1 MSVKG
6 HQPRLM
12 VGSPAVYRI
21 SVAGR
26 LDPALS
32 DCFADMRIE
41 SGEGETGDAEGVT
54 TLIGRLVDQSQ
65 LAGVLNTLFERRLP
79 ILSVESLLDRSPPA
93 SESRSRRTE
102 S

>member
-1 MSVKG
+1 MSVRG
-6 HQPRLM
+6 HQPRLT

-32 DCFADMRIE
+32 DFFADLRI
-41 SGEGETGDAEGVT
+41 ETGDVEGVT
-54 TLIGRLVDQSQ
+54 TLIGRLADQAQ
-65 LAGVLNTLFERRLP
+65 LAGVLNALFERRLP
-79 ILSVESLLDRSPPA
+79 ILSVESLVGGFPPA
-93 SESRSRRTE
+93 SDSRSRRTE